1 MVEWQGYSLG
11 GKIMELEITVLSHRL
26 FMLLDDGW
34 YIINDVNDTDKILV
48 DIHCVSVRRKNNIE
62 IVYYDDDT
70 DDKTVDVRVFNK
82 DGYLVSDTVTLSY
95 DELKE
100 ASKRILEK
108 DEKGAQIYN
117 SLNGF
122 HEEPA
127 KYVEYKGDKTN
138 D

>member
-1 MVEWQGYSLG
+1 
-11 GKIMELEITVLSHRL
+11 MELEITVLSHRL

-34 YIINDVNDTDKILV
+34 YIINDVNDTDKILI

-108 DEKGAQIYN
+108 DEKGAQICN

-122 HEEPA
+122 HERPV

>member
-1 MVEWQGYSLG
+1 
-11 GKIMELEITVLSHRL
+11 MELEITVLSHRL

-100 ASKRILEK
+100 ASKRILET
-108 DEKGAQIYN
+108 DEEGTKLWRT
-117 SLNGF
+117 LNGWY
-122 HEEPA
+122 ERPV

>member
-1 MVEWQGYSLG
+1 
-11 GKIMELEITVLSHRL
+11 MELEITVLSHRL

-34 YIINDVNDTDKILV
+34 YIINDVNDTNKILV

-82 DGYLVSDTVTLSY
+82 DGYLVSDTVILSY

-108 DEKGAQIYN
+108 DEKGAQICN
-117 SLNGF
+117 SLNDF
-122 HEEPA
+122 HEGPF
-127 KYVEYKGDKTN
+127 KYVENKGDKTN

>member
-1 MVEWQGYSLG
+1 
-11 GKIMELEITVLSHRL
+11 MELEITVLNHRL

-108 DEKGAQIYN
+108 DEKGAQICN

-122 HEEPA
+122 HEVPFN
-127 KYVEYKGDKTN
+127 YVEYKGDKTN

>member
-1 MVEWQGYSLG
+1 
-11 GKIMELEITVLSHRL
+11 MELEITVLSHRL

-48 DIHCVSVRRKNNIE
+48 DIHCASVRRKNNIE

-100 ASKRILEK
+100 ASKRILET
-108 DEKGAQIYN
+108 DEEGTKLWRT
-117 SLNGF
+117 LNGW
-122 HEEPA
+122 HERPV
-127 KYVEYKGDKTN
+127 KYVEYKGDETN

>member
-1 MVEWQGYSLG
+1 
-11 GKIMELEITVLSHRL
+11 MELEITVLSHRL

-34 YIINDVNDTDKILV
+34 YIINDINDTDKILV

-95 DELKE
+95 EELKE

-108 DEKGAQIYN
+108 DEKGAQILN

-122 HEEPA
+122 HEGPV
-127 KYVEYKGDKTN
+127 KYVEYKGDETN

>member
-1 MVEWQGYSLG
+1 
-11 GKIMELEITVLSHRL
+11 MELEITMFKKRL
-26 FMLLDDGW
+26 FIQLDDGW
-34 YIINDVNDTDKILV
+34 YILNDVNDTNEILM
-48 DIHCVSVRRKNNIE
+48 DYHCVSVVRKNNVH
-62 IVYYDDDT
+62 IVYYDDDNNA
-70 DDKTVDVRVFNK
+70 KTVDVRVFDK
-82 DGYLVSDTVTLSY
+82 DGYLVADTISLSY

-108 DEKGAQIYN
+108 DEKGAQICN

-122 HEEPA
+122 HEGPV

>member
-1 MVEWQGYSLG
+1 
-11 GKIMELEITVLSHRL
+11 MELEITVLGHRL

-95 DELKE
+95 EELKE

-108 DEKGAQIYN
+108 DRKGTEIQK
-117 SLNGF
+117 SLNHLQEVPF
-122 HEEPA
+122 N
-127 KYVEYKGDKTN
+127 YVEYKGDENK
-138 D
+138 

>member
-1 MVEWQGYSLG
+1 
-11 GKIMELEITVLSHRL
+11 MELEITVLNNRL

-34 YIINDVNDTDKILV
+34 YIINDTKDTQSILMEV
-48 DIHCVSVRRKNNIE
+48 HNVTVRRKNNID
-62 IVYYDDDT
+62 IVYYDDNT
-70 DDKTVDVRVFNK
+70 DDKTVDVRVFDK

-95 DELKE
+95 EELKE

-108 DEKGAQIYN
+108 DEKGARIFN

-122 HEEPA
+122 HKGPFT
-127 KYVEYKGDKTN
+127 YVEYKGDKTN

>member
-1 MVEWQGYSLG
+1 
-11 GKIMELEITVLSHRL
+11 MELEIAMFKKRL
-26 FMLLDDGW
+26 YLLLDDGW
-34 YIINDVNDTDKILV
+34 YIINDISDTDDVLLDV
-48 DIHCVSVRRKNNIE
+48 HCVTVRRKNNIE

-108 DEKGAQIYN
+108 DEKGSQICN

-122 HEEPA
+122 HEGPF

>member
-1 MVEWQGYSLG
+1 
-11 GKIMELEITVLSHRL
+11 MELEITVLSHRL

-108 DEKGAQIYN
+108 DEKGAQICN

-122 HEEPA
+122 HEEPV

>member
-1 MVEWQGYSLG
+1 
-11 GKIMELEITVLSHRL
+11 MELEITVLSHRL

-34 YIINDVNDTDKILV
+34 YIINDVNDTNEILM
-48 DIHCVSVRRKNNIE
+48 DYHCVSVVRKNNVH
-62 IVYYDDDT
+62 IVYYDDNNN
-70 DDKTVDVRVFNK
+70 DKTVDVRVFNK

-108 DEKGAQIYN
+108 DEKGAQICN

-122 HEEPA
+122 HEGPV
-127 KYVEYKGDKTN
+127 KYVEYKGDRTY

>member
-1 MVEWQGYSLG
+1 
-11 GKIMELEITVLSHRL
+11 MELEITVLSHRL

-62 IVYYDDDT
+62 ILYYDDNT

-95 DELKE
+95 EELKE

-108 DEKGAQIYN
+108 DRKGTEIQK
-117 SLNGF
+117 SLNHLQEG
-122 HEEPA
+122 PV

>member
-1 MVEWQGYSLG
+1 
-11 GKIMELEITVLSHRL
+11 MELEITVLSHRL

-48 DIHCVSVRRKNNIE
+48 DIHCVSVVRKNNVH
-62 IVYYDDDT
+62 IVYYDDDN
-70 DDKTVDVRVFNK
+70 DNKTVDVRVFDK
-82 DGYLVSDTVTLSY
+82 DGYLVADTISLSY

-100 ASKRILEK
+100 ASKRILET
-108 DEKGAQIYN
+108 DEEGTKLWRT
-117 SLNGF
+117 LNGW
-122 HEEPA
+122 HERPV

>member
-1 MVEWQGYSLG
+1 
-11 GKIMELEITVLSHRL
+11 MELEITVLSHRL

-48 DIHCVSVRRKNNIE
+48 DIHNVAVRRKNNIE

-108 DEKGAQIYN
+108 DEKGAQICN

-122 HEEPA
+122 HEGPV

>member
-1 MVEWQGYSLG
+1 
-11 GKIMELEITVLSHRL
+11 MELEITVLSHRL

-34 YIINDVNDTDKILV
+34 YIINDVNDTDKILL

-82 DGYLVSDTVTLSY
+82 DGYLVSDTVILSY

-108 DEKGAQIYN
+108 DEKGAQICN

-122 HEEPA
+122 HERPV
-127 KYVEYKGDKTN
+127 KYVECKGDKTN

>member
-1 MVEWQGYSLG
+1 
-11 GKIMELEITVLSHRL
+11 MELEITMLKKRL
-26 FMLLDDGW
+26 FIQLDDGW
-34 YIINDVNDTDKILV
+34 YILNDVNDTNEILM
-48 DIHCVSVRRKNNIE
+48 DYHCVSVVRKNNVH

-108 DEKGAQIYN
+108 DEKGAQICN

-122 HEEPA
+122 HEGPF
-127 KYVEYKGDKTN
+127 KYVENKGDKTN

>member
-1 MVEWQGYSLG
+1 
-11 GKIMELEITVLSHRL
+11 MELEITVLSHRL

-95 DELKE
+95 EELKE

-108 DEKGAQIYN
+108 DEKGAQICN

-122 HEEPA
+122 HEGPVN
-127 KYVEYKGDKTN
+127 YVENKGDQTN

>member
-1 MVEWQGYSLG
+1 
-11 GKIMELEITVLSHRL
+11 MELEITVLSHRL

-108 DEKGAQIYN
+108 DEKGAQICN
-117 SLNGF
+117 SLNDF
-122 HEEPA
+122 HEGPV

>member
-1 MVEWQGYSLG
+1 
-11 GKIMELEITVLSHRL
+11 MELEITVLSHRL

-62 IVYYDDDT
+62 SVYYDDDT

-108 DEKGAQIYN
+108 DEKGAQICN

-122 HEEPA
+122 HERPV

>member
-1 MVEWQGYSLG
+1 
-11 GKIMELEITVLSHRL
+11 MELEIAMFKKRL
-26 FMLLDDGW
+26 YLLLDDGW
-34 YIINDVNDTDKILV
+34 YIINDISDTDDVLL
-48 DIHCVSVRRKNNIE
+48 DIDCVTVRRKNNIE

-100 ASKRILEK
+100 ASKRILIK
-108 DEKGAQIYN
+108 DEVGSKFLDR
-117 SLNGF
+117 LNGKF
-122 HEEPA
+122 NEPVT
-127 KYVEYKGDKTN
+127 YVENKGDKTN

>member
-1 MVEWQGYSLG
+1 
-11 GKIMELEITVLSHRL
+11 MELEITVLSHRL

-100 ASKRILEK
+100 IYDITAKINNLLKEK
-108 DEKGAQIYN
+108 LMYGSIC
-117 SLNGF
+117 LN
-122 HEEPA
+122 PKNA
-127 KYVEYKGDKTN
+127 LYA
-138 D
+138 

>member
-1 MVEWQGYSLG
+1 
-11 GKIMELEITVLSHRL
+11 MELEITVLSHRL

-48 DIHCVSVRRKNNIE
+48 DIHSVSVIRKNNIE

-70 DDKTVDVRVFNK
+70 DDTTVDVRVFNK

-100 ASKRILEK
+100 ASKRILET
-108 DEKGAQIYN
+108 DEEGTKLWRT
-117 SLNGF
+117 LNGWY
-122 HEEPA
+122 ERPV

>member
-1 MVEWQGYSLG
+1 
-11 GKIMELEITVLSHRL
+11 MELEITVLSHRL
-26 FMLLDDGW
+26 FILLDDGW
-34 YIINDVNDTDKILV
+34 YIVNDTNDTDKILV
-48 DIHCVSVRRKNNIE
+48 DIHSVSVIRKNNIE
-62 IVYYDDDT
+62 IVYYDDDA
-70 DDKTVDVRVFNK
+70 DNKTVDIRVFNK

-108 DEKGAQIYN
+108 DEKGTKIYN

-122 HEEPA
+122 HEGPFE
-127 KYVEYKGDKTN
+127 YVEYKGDKTN

>member
-1 MVEWQGYSLG
+1 
-11 GKIMELEITVLSHRL
+11 MELEITVLSHRL

-70 DDKTVDVRVFNK
+70 DDKTVDVRVFDK

-108 DEKGAQIYN
+108 DEKGAQICN
-117 SLNGF
+117 SLTGF
-122 HEEPA
+122 HERPV

>member
-1 MVEWQGYSLG
+1 
-11 GKIMELEITVLSHRL
+11 MELEITVLSHRL

-34 YIINDVNDTDKILV
+34 YIINDINDTDKILV

-108 DEKGAQIYN
+108 DEKGAQICN
-117 SLNGF
+117 SLNSF
-122 HEEPA
+122 HEGPF
-127 KYVEYKGDKTN
+127 KYVENKGDKTN

>member
-1 MVEWQGYSLG
+1 
-11 GKIMELEITVLSHRL
+11 MELEITVLSHRL

-82 DGYLVSDTVTLSY
+82 DGYLASDIVTLSY

-108 DEKGAQIYN
+108 DRKGTEIQK
-117 SLNGF
+117 SLNHLQEVPF
-122 HEEPA
+122 N
-127 KYVEYKGDKTN
+127 YVEYKGDKTN

>member
-1 MVEWQGYSLG
+1 
-11 GKIMELEITVLSHRL
+11 MELEITVLSHRL

-34 YIINDVNDTDKILV
+34 YIINDVTDTDKILV
-48 DIHCVSVRRKNNIE
+48 DIHYVSVRRKNNIE
-62 IVYYDDDT
+62 IVYYDDDI
-70 DDKTVDVRVFNK
+70 DEKTVDVRVFNK

-100 ASKRILEK
+100 ASKCILEK
-108 DEKGAQIYN
+108 DEKGAQICN

-122 HEEPA
+122 QERPV

>member
-1 MVEWQGYSLG
+1 
-11 GKIMELEITVLSHRL
+11 MELEITVLSHRL
-26 FMLLDDGW
+26 FILLDDGW

-48 DIHCVSVRRKNNIE
+48 DIHCASVRRKNNIE
-62 IVYYDDDT
+62 IVYYNDDT

-95 DELKE
+95 EELKE

-108 DEKGAQIYN
+108 DEKGAQICN

-122 HEEPA
+122 HEGPV

>member
-1 MVEWQGYSLG
+1 
-11 GKIMELEITVLSHRL
+11 MELEITVLNHRL

-95 DELKE
+95 EELKE

-108 DEKGAQIYN
+108 DEKGAQIFN

-122 HEEPA
+122 HEGPFT
-127 KYVEYKGDKTN
+127 YVENKGDKTN

>member
-1 MVEWQGYSLG
+1 
-11 GKIMELEITVLSHRL
+11 MELEMTMFKKRL
-26 FMLLDDGW
+26 FIQLDDGW
-34 YIINDVNDTDKILV
+34 YILNDVNDTNEILM
-48 DIHCVSVRRKNNIE
+48 DYHCVSVVRKNNIE

-108 DEKGAQIYN
+108 DEKGAQICN

-122 HEEPA
+122 HEGPV

>member
-1 MVEWQGYSLG
+1 
-11 GKIMELEITVLSHRL
+11 MELEITVLSHRL

-48 DIHCVSVRRKNNIE
+48 DIHCVSVRRNNNIE
-62 IVYYDDDT
+62 IVYCDDDT

-108 DEKGAQIYN
+108 DEKGAQICN

-122 HEEPA
+122 HEGPV
-127 KYVEYKGDKTN
+127 KYVEYKGDRTY

>member
-1 MVEWQGYSLG
+1 
-11 GKIMELEITVLSHRL
+11 MELEITVLSHRL

-48 DIHCVSVRRKNNIE
+48 DIHHVSVRRKNNIE
-62 IVYYDDDT
+62 IVYYDDDA

-108 DEKGAQIYN
+108 DEKGAQICN

-122 HEEPA
+122 HERPV
-127 KYVEYKGDKTN
+127 KYVEYKGDITN